1 MMRLLL
7 WRHGRT
13 SWNDNGR
20 FQGHADPP
28 LDDTG
33 AHQARLA
40 GPVVA
45 AMAPEVVV
53 TSDLQRCTA
62 TAEALGLPVRVDAR
76 LREISLGEWSG
87 LTAAEAAR
95 RFPAE
100 DAAWRQGGDVR
111 RGGGETYAEVAVRAR
126 AVLDEL
132 LAEGLPA
139 HPDGLV
145 VFVLH
150 GGTARAIIGS
160 LLALPSDVWWRFG
173 PLGNCRWSLL
183 RRSGGDFRL
192 VEHNV
197 GMAAVSVSAAN
208 VPQTADALAATT
220 ATTIGEAVTSTT
232 GVAATSTT
240 GVAAT
245 SGPAVATPVGAASL
259 PGVPGTPSLPAVPG
273 MPGMPG
279 ANGASAE
286 TAMLGQ
292 PTSTEPTAPDV
303 DPVHSPQS

>member
-13 SWNDNGR
+13 SWNDIGR

-33 AHQARLA
+33 VRQARLA
-40 GPVVA
+40 GPVIA
-45 AMAPEVVV
+45 AMRPEVIV

-62 TAEALGLPVRVDAR
+62 TAHFVGLPARVDER
-76 LREISLGEWSG
+76 LREVSLGEWSG
-87 LTAAEAAR
+87 LTADEAAR
-95 RFPAE
+95 RFPEE
-100 DAAWRQGGDVR
+100 DAAWRRGGDVR
-111 RGGGETYAEVAVRAR
+111 RGGGETYAEVAVRAG

-150 GGTARAIIGS
+150 GGTARALIGS
-160 LLALPSDVWWRFG
+160 LLGLPSEVWWRFG

-183 RRSGGDFRL
+183 RRGGGDFRL

-197 GMAAVSVSAAN
+197 
-208 VPQTADALAATT
+208 DALAARV
-220 ATTIGEAVTSTT
+220 AAAPVTT
-232 GVAATSTT
+232 GM
-240 GVAAT
+240 
-245 SGPAVATPVGAASL
+245 
-259 PGVPGTPSLPAVPG
+259 PGIGTAGMPG
-273 MPGMPG
+273 MTGMPG
-279 ANGASAE
+279 ANGASAAE
-286 TAMLGQ
+286 ATLLGQ
-292 PTSTEPTAPDV
+292 PTSTRTEPTAPDV

>member
-1 MMRLLL
+1 MRLLL

-95 RFPAE
+95 RFPTE
-100 DAAWRQGGDVR
+100 DAAWRRGGDVR
-111 RGGGETYAEVAVRAR
+111 RGGGETYAEVAVRAG

-139 HPDGLV
+139 HSDGLV

-160 LLALPSDVWWRFG
+160 LLGLPSDVWWRFG

-183 RRSGGDFRL
+183 RRRGGDFRL

-197 GMAAVSVSAAN
+197 GVAVASVAAASVPPS
-208 VPQTADALAATT
+208 ADALVAATAATT
-220 ATTIGEAVTSTT
+220 EAAATTMT
-232 GVAATSTT
+232 GVAVTT
-240 GVAAT
+240 EPAIAAPIGAIGVAEV
-245 SGPAVATPVGAASL
+245 PAPPGSPGL
-259 PGVPGTPSLPAVPG
+259 PGVPGV
-273 MPGMPG
+273 PG

-286 TAMLGQ
+286 AALLGQ
-292 PTSTEPTAPDV
+292 TTSTEPTAPDV